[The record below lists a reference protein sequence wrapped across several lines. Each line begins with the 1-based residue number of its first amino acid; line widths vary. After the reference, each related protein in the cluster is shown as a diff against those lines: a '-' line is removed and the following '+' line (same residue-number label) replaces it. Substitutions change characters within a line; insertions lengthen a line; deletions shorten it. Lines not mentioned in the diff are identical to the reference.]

1 MTNNERRGSQ
11 RYNMYDI
18 LNTDVDNEDKYGKI
32 EENLIWVNEPIVKI
46 GEINIESPLKIT
58 AKLLAQMGNECMKF
72 INKNHHFGESYRIE
86 LVPLEHP
93 TWTYQLHLKPTVWFD
108 SLYYK
113 NDIVETEKIDVI
125 EKSWLFIN
133 KIRSKYHPRFLKSEH
148 NPVPSRL
155 YCRNHADCIS
165 GK

>member
-1 MTNNERRGSQ
+1 MIVGEM
-11 RYNMYDI
+11 NMI
-18 LNTDVDNEDKYGKI
+18 
-32 EENLIWVNEPIVKI
+32 
-46 GEINIESPLKIT
+46 
-58 AKLLAQMGNECMKF
+58 
-72 INKNHHFGESYRIE
+72 H
-86 LVPLEHP
+86 
-93 TWTYQLHLKPTVWFD
+93 
-108 SLYYK
+108 K